1 MGAHSFLEEK
11 LQKLQAQKD
20 QWQRDYDRETNDRD
34 VELNLL
40 KELRAAGLQELNDYQ
55 DKRHQEAMEHKAKE
69 EEMRMAVRVDKQKRE
84 QLQRMADAVLFIQE
98 EGRKYMEKLALRRA
112 AMKGKKGKKGKKK

>member
-1 MGAHSFLEEK
+1 MGK
-11 LQKLQAQKD
+11 LQKLQAQKE

-34 VELNLL
+34 VELTLL
-40 KELRAAGLQELNDYQ
+40 KERRAAGFQELNDY
-55 DKRHQEAMEHKAKE
+55 DEKRRAEAMEHKAKE

-84 QLQRMADAVLFIQE
+84 QLQRMADAVLFLQE

-112 AMKGKKGKKGKKK
+112 AMKGKKG